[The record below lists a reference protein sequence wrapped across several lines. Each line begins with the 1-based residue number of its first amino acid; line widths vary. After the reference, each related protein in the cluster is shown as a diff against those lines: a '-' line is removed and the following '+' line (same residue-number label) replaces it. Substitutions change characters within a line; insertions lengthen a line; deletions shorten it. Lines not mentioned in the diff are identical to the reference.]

1 MKGHYCREVGT
12 LDEEEEMMEHI
23 NRCLGISPTGLTNR
37 IVQMT
42 KSKLLSHI
50 RLFATPWTI

>member
-23 NRCLGISPTGLTNR
+23 NRCLGISPMGLTNR

-50 RLFATPWTI
+50 